1 MSISSIGSQTSLIV
15 QSLVDMRAQLDD
27 LQRQLGTGKKSDT
40 YAGMGL
46 ERGMAVGLR
55 ARLSALGGYDEAITN
70 VACDQS
76 RAERA
81 RPPDGHHARGQR
93 GCGAVERHQQQRIHD
108 RAIDGLFRAQ
118 RDARAAQHAGR

>member
-1 MSISSIGSQTSLIV
+1 MSISIIGSQTSLIV

-40 YAGMGL
+40 YAGLGL

-70 VACDQS
+70 VGVRINLAQS
-76 RAERA
+76 ALGRLTDVGLIAQIESPDDVA
-81 RPPDGHHARGQR
+81 VAGGRPRFF
-93 GCGAVERHQQQRIHD
+93 RIT
-108 RAIDGLFRAQ
+108 A
-118 RDARAAQHAGR
+118 AGRRACARRGR